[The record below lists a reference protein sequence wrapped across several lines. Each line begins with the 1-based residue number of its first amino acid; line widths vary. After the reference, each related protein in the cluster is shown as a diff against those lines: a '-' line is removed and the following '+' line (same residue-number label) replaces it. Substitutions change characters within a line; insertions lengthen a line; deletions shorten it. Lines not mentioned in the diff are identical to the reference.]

1 MAPAG
6 STILTEGVLRGVAD
20 DTTVAV
26 FGGLVAGR
34 GGLETAERNKDNLV
48 NLGGDFTL
56 KLGFQAK
63 YMDFRCPR
71 AFEMPI
77 KAP

>member
-6 STILTEGVLRGVAD
+6 STILTEGVLRGVID

-48 NLGGDFTL
+48 KSKSCTFFLRNQDVI
-56 KLGFQAK
+56 
-63 YMDFRCPR
+63 PV
-71 AFEMPI
+71 
-77 KAP
+77 

>member
-48 NLGGDFTL
+48 NLGGIS
-56 KLGFQAK
+56 
-63 YMDFRCPR
+63 R
-71 AFEMPI
+71 
-77 KAP
+77 

>member
-20 DTTVAV
+20 DTAVAI

-48 NLGGDFTL
+48 
-56 KLGFQAK
+56 K
-63 YMDFRCPR
+63 
-71 AFEMPI
+71 
-77 KAP
+77 

>member
-6 STILTEGVLRGVAD
+6 STILTEGVLRGVID

-34 GGLETAERNKDNLV
+34 GGLETARGEGALARFLV
-48 NLGGDFTL
+48 VSLTTLAGGTV
-56 KLGFQAK
+56 AVV
-63 YMDFRCPR
+63 RIPVNV
-71 AFEMPI
+71 
-77 KAP
+77 